1 MFVRKSG
8 MIPGEKTIVTYWLT
22 PAEPARSYF
31 ASVISDLA
39 ARFEAPVFQPHLTI
53 YVTKPEKKNAGTSLK
68 HALTDCR
75 GAYRLS
81 ISGIDHSDEFTKT
94 VFVQFEPDEELTR
107 LSANFRRA
115 SGAHREY
122 ELNPHLSLIYKTMS
136 HETKKEI
143 ARSLTFP
150 FEDVLFYSAKAVI
163 SPAKIESRAD
173 VEGWRIVAEQRLA
186 G

>member
-8 MIPGEKTIVTYWLT
+8 MASGEKTIATYWLM

-31 ASVISDLA
+31 ASIISDLA
-39 ARFEAPVFQPHLTI
+39 ARFEAPIFQPHLTV
-53 YVTKPEKKNAGTSLK
+53 YVTKPGKKNTGKLLDR
-68 HALTDCR
+68 ALTGCR
-75 GAYRLS
+75 GGYRLS

-94 VFVQFEPDEELTR
+94 VFVQFEPNEKLTR

-115 SGAHREY
+115 SGVQDEY
-122 ELNPHLSLIYKTMS
+122 ELNPHLSLIYKTMPR
-136 HETKKEI
+136 ETKEEI
-143 ARSLTFP
+143 ANSLTLP
-150 FEDVLFYSAKAVI
+150 FADVLFDSAKAVI

-173 VEGWRIVAEQRLA
+173 VEAWRMVAEQRLA